1 MPANVTGLEGVASN
15 ITFLDQCTLE
25 PYSLNY
31 ASLRYIPNL
40 GANAAFGGIFVIS
53 LVAQIILWFSYRTH
67 SYTFSMICGLILE
80 VVGYAFRIAMRNHMF
95 KEGPFL
101 IQIICI
107 TIAPVF
113 FTATLYLTPSRVIA
127 HYGIY
132 NSRLSPK
139 AYTIGFIASDFL
151 ALVLQSASGAVAET
165 ANDRATSKAWT
176 NIMVGG
182 LVFQVASQAVFSA
195 LVAEFFWKVKADR
208 KHIRSTNWAYGHVL
222 LKPVSGLI
230 LVRSCFR
237 VAELVDGFRSKLA
250 NDEVLFM
257 TLEGGIIILAML
269 TLTVSYPGR
278 YFRREMWKESG
289 WSGLRNG

>member
-1 MPANVTGLEGVASN
+1 MPAANVTGLEGVASN

-101 IQIICI
+101 I
-107 TIAPVF
+107 
-113 FTATLYLTPSRVIA
+113 VIA

-139 AYTIGFIASDFL
+139 AYTIGFITSDFL

-195 LVAEFFWKVKADR
+195 LAAEFFWKVKADR
-208 KHIRSTNWAYGHVL
+208 KHIRSTNWAYGVPEKQAGDIDGFEDFLKWFVL
-222 LKPVSGLI
+222 LCVYI
-230 LVRSCFR
+230 
-237 VAELVDGFRSKLA
+237 A
-250 NDEVLFM
+250 
-257 TLEGGIIILAML
+257 
-269 TLTVSYPGR
+269 
-278 YFRREMWKESG
+278 
-289 WSGLRNG
+289 